1 MIHLEKHTK
10 THENGNIEFNGLD
23 IGVTHLPETGA
34 VSFHARESWKETFQ
48 IQRTLYSTW
57 NAATRK
63 LMLCFLVKLNIENF
77 FVEMTTCYVIT
88 SQFELNE

>member
-34 VSFHARESWKETFQ
+34 VSFHECESWKETFSNTKDF
-48 IQRTLYSTW
+48 IFHMERSHKEA
-57 NAATRK
+57 NV
-63 LMLCFLVKLNIENF
+63 MFLG
-77 FVEMTTCYVIT
+77 
-88 SQFELNE
+88 